1 MYAVIKTGAKQHKV
15 SEGDVLAV
23 EKIAGHAGDEV
34 IFNEVLMVSDDQEVK
49 IGTPFVDGAKV
60 IGQIIGQ
67 SKGPKVIVYKM
78 KRRKGFHKKPVIGKI

>member
-23 EKIAGHAGDEV
+23 EKLDGNKGDEV
-34 IFNEVLMVSDDQEVK
+34 IFNEVLMVSDDKDVK

-60 IGQIIGQ
+60 VG
-67 SKGPKVIVYKM
+67 
-78 KRRKGFHKKPVIGKI
+78 RR